1 MSSARLMSSI
11 VTLQLS
17 MRCFFIIDL
26 KLAVLGHPMIYCT
39 FLALFDPLI
48 SLLLKQELL
57 SSAVIR
63 NEEGVIGALDLL
75 VPPGIELSTAVS

>member
-1 MSSARLMSSI
+1 
-11 VTLQLS
+11 
-17 MRCFFIIDL
+17 
-26 KLAVLGHPMIYCT
+26 MIYCT